1 MQIKFRPYYPKLA
14 IVFASLSILGMASKS
29 VRENAAAINPI
40 AKTDLQKLFQSPKEN
55 LSTRNLPSEINLS
68 IRGVNTPAIIQYT
81 FDATLQNEV
90 QSLYDLYAP
99 DYGSFVAIE
108 AKTGRV
114 LAMVNY
120 SRRKTTEN
128 LALKATYPAASVF
141 KMITAAAA
149 ISKKKLSPDSVIP
162 YNGQNH
168 TLYKR
173 NVMTTQFNR
182 WTRHI
187 TLKEAFAHSV
197 NTVFAKIGAFTVGA
211 QELRDIAN
219 RFYFNRPLNFEFPV
233 QSAQAPI
240 PDDPWGLAEAASG
253 FTRDNTLSP
262 LQGAMMAAAI
272 VNDGMMM
279 EPFVV
284 ESVHEASGASLYKSQ
299 ASTLGQAVD
308 KDTAREMR
316 ELMRETVTHGTSKKS
331 FRGFFQ
337 GRFAQADVGGKTGS
351 LTGLNP
357 RGKYDWFVGYAEFE
371 GKQIAFASLSIHET
385 YWRIKS
391 AYLARKAIETY
402 FSRGSQEEPTHV
414 AYHRVRRR
422 TIN

>member
-1 MQIKFRPYYPKLA
+1 
-14 IVFASLSILGMASKS
+14 MASKS
-29 VRENAAAINPI
+29 VHNTAQQINPVS
-40 AKTDLQKLFQSPKEN
+40 KSDLQKLFQSPDKTF
-55 LSTRNLPSEINLS
+55 SPRNLPSEINLN
-68 IRGVNTPAIIQYT
+68 IRGVDTPAVIQYT
-81 FDATLQNEV
+81 FDSTLQGEL

-120 SRRKTTEN
+120 SRKKTKEN
-128 LALKATYPAASVF
+128 LALRATYPAASVF
-141 KMITAAAA
+141 KMVTAAAA
-149 ISKKKLSPDSVIP
+149 ISKKKLSPDSIIP

-173 NVMTTQFNR
+173 NVLTTQFNR

-211 QELRDIAN
+211 HELRDIAN
-219 RFYFNRPLNFEFPV
+219 RFYFNRPLNFELPV

-262 LQGAMMAAAI
+262 LQGAVMAAAI
-272 VNDGMMM
+272 VNDGVMM
-279 EPFVV
+279 EPFLV
-284 ESVHEASGASLYKSQ
+284 ESVHEATGLPLYQSQ
-299 ASTLGQAVD
+299 PTILGQVVD
-308 KDTAREMR
+308 RDTAREMR

-337 GRFAQADVGGKTGS
+337 GRFAQVDVGGKTGS

-357 RGKYDWFVGYAEFE
+357 KGKYDWFVGYAELD

-385 YWRIKS
+385 FWRVKS

-402 FSRGSQEEPTHV
+402 FSRASENESGTHV
-414 AYHRVRRR
+414 ALNAHSRKPFER
-422 TIN
+422 